1 MKACFGHFNDNTC
14 FLPVIRLNLVLLL
27 DQNSFKDSLTAI
39 FLKISTKLNFD
50 KPVPAM
56 GTLNRILSL
65 NANNMIYT

>member
-39 FLKISTKLNFD
+39 FFFKS
-50 KPVPAM
+50 
-56 GTLNRILSL
+56 ILSSIL
-65 NANNMIYT
+65 TNLYLQWEHRIGF